1 MGGSTQGPSP
11 TGHRH
16 LATAT
21 LSKGQ
26 HSAADVARKVIEYA
40 MRRDPELNSR
50 QRNALAW
57 YRSGEFN
64 KTPRSIRD
72 NDKVILNA
80 YFHFFDE
87 LFFGGCLSKSRCS
100 VYLTK
105 KETKVLKV
113 AGESSTYCQKVR
125 GKFEA
130 SGTIWIHRAS
140 HITNIRD
147 RGLFCLSTLLHEMLH
162 CFLDIY
168 TCPRS
173 SCRDNLKQ
181 LGREHGF
188 AWQDAA
194 YALEKAVTD
203 TKYLNLPLMLERPFE
218 LVLELRKWGNPQIE
232 NLGRWGFTEKDLRF
246 QNGRWRVGKDD

>member
-1 MGGSTQGPSP
+1 MGGRTQSPSP
-11 TGHRH
+11 IYHRH
-16 LATAT
+16 LATAA

-26 HSAADVARKVIEYA
+26 HSAADVARKAMEYA
-40 MRRDPELNSR
+40 RRREPGLNSR
-50 QRNALAW
+50 QRHALAW

-64 KTPRSIRD
+64 KTLRTAHD
-72 NDKVILNA
+72 NEKRILNA
-80 YFHFFDE
+80 YFHFFDD
-87 LFFGGCLSKSRCS
+87 LFFGGCLSKSRRS

-113 AGESSTYCQKVR
+113 AGESSTYCRKVH
-125 GKFEA
+125 GKCEA
-130 SGTIWIHRAS
+130 SGTIWIHRAT
-140 HITNIRD
+140 HITNTHD

-168 TCPRS
+168 TCPKP
-173 SCRDNLKQ
+173 SCRDDLKQ
-181 LGREHGF
+181 LGKQHGF

-218 LVLELRKWGNPQIE
+218 LVLELSEWGNPPIE
-232 NLGRWGFTEKDLRF
+232 NLGRWGFTKKDLRIRH
-246 QNGRWRVGKDD
+246 GR